1 MSFSHQTVLLREA
14 VALLKPEAGRV
25 IIDGTLG
32 GGGHTEALLEAGAT
46 VFGIDRDPAALEAA
60 STRVARFGA
69 RFQAVKGE
77 FGEVLSLVEGP
88 VDGFLLDLGVS
99 SPQFDNAER
108 GFSFMHDG
116 PLDMRMGDSGETA
129 AELIERLGADDLANV
144 IYEYGDER
152 MSRPIARALKA
163 QLPKTTFEAV
173 EAIKSSVPRK
183 AWPKDIHVATRT
195 FQGLRLAVNRELQN
209 LEQAIEAVPGLL
221 KAGGVAAFI
230 SFHSGEDRMVKQG
243 FKKLCGELDALPRGL
258 PVLTT
263 ITADFKPLTKKPI
276 VASDEEVSANPRARS
291 AKLRA
296 IERAS

>member
-1 MSFSHQTVLLREA
+1 MSFSHQTVLLGEA

-25 IIDGTLG
+25 IVDGTLG

-46 VFGIDRDPAALEAA
+46 VYGIDRDPAALEAA
-60 STRVARFGA
+60 SARVARFGD
-69 RFQAVKGE
+69 RFRAVKGE
-77 FGEVLSLVEGP
+77 FGEVLSLIEGP

-99 SPQFDNAER
+99 SPQFDSAER

-116 PLDMRMGDSGETA
+116 PLDMRMGDDGETA
-129 AELIERLGADDLANV
+129 AEMIERLGVDDLANV
-144 IYEYGDER
+144 IFEYGDER

-163 QLPKTTFEAV
+163 QQPKTTFEAV

-209 LEQAIEAVPGLL
+209 LDHAIESVPELL
-221 KAGGVAAFI
+221 RLGGVAAFI
-230 SFHSGEDRMVKQG
+230 SFHSGEDRKVKQG

-258 PVLTT
+258 PVLKTVV
-263 ITADFKPLTKKPI
+263 ADFKGLTKKPI
-276 VASDEEVSANPRARS
+276 VASDDEVAGNPRARS